1 MSEIRVLVVDDE
13 QDFVET
19 LAMRLHRRGLEV
31 STAFRGEEALAL
43 LREHEVDVVI
53 LDVLMPGMN
62 GIQTLQQLKP
72 RHPLVEVVM
81 LSGNATLE
89 IAIEGMQNGA
99 FDFLVKPAEIGD
111 LVEKINKAYA
121 RKLEHEERI
130 RKAGFI
136 RELLQ
141 EGTPEM
147 PECDPEMTRGR
158 LLVLGRHCD
167 FSHDLVE
174 YALQMSKRMS
184 YEILALSAAGF
195 DGQSFK
201 LFPTARNR
209 VCEDFEEIS
218 RKNATVFERAA
229 RKQGIPFTHRVKFC
243 DRDEAIEEVTQEVGE
258 IDYVVSE
265 AEEEPGE
272 AKLHGKIFAYCLT

>member
-1 MSEIRVLVVDDE
+1 MSDIRVLVVDDE
-13 QDFVET
+13 PAFVEI
-19 LAMRLHRRGLEV
+19 LAKRLDRRGFAV
-31 STAFRGEEALAL
+31 YTAFRGEEALAL

-62 GIQTLQQLKP
+62 GVQTLQQIKP

-81 LSGNATLE
+81 LSGNATLG

-99 FDFLVKPAEIGD
+99 FDFLVKPAEIAD

-121 RKLEHEERI
+121 RKIEQEERI

-136 RELLQ
+136 REQLQ
-141 EGTPEM
+141 EGTPAMSEY
-147 PECDPEMTRGR
+147 DPETTHCR
-158 LLVLGRHCD
+158 LLVLGRHSD

-195 DGQSFK
+195 DGQSFR
-201 LFPTARNR
+201 LFPDARKR

-218 RKNATVFERAA
+218 KKNAAVFERAA
-229 RKQGIPFTHRVKFC
+229 RKEGVPFAHRVKFC
-243 DRDEAIEEVTQEVGE
+243 DRDEAIEEIVREVGE

-265 AEEEPGE
+265 AEEEPRE
-272 AKLHGKIFAYCLT
+272 AKRHGKIFAYCPA

>member
-1 MSEIRVLVVDDE
+1 MSEIRVLLVDDE
-13 QDFVET
+13 QEFVGSLT
-19 LAMRLHRRGLEV
+19 KRLDRRGFAV
-31 STAFRGEEALAL
+31 STAFRGEEAVAL

-53 LDVLMPGMN
+53 LDVLMPGMS
-62 GIQTLQQLKP
+62 GIQTLQELKL

-81 LSGNATLE
+81 LSGNATLK

-121 RKLEHEERI
+121 RKIEHEERI
-130 RKAGFI
+130 RKAGFV
-136 RELLQ
+136 RELIQ
-141 EGTPEM
+141 EGTSEM
-147 PECDPEMTRGR
+147 PECDPEATYGR

-184 YEILALSAAGF
+184 YEVLALSAAGF

-201 LFPTARNR
+201 LFPTARDR

-218 RKNATVFERAA
+218 KKNAAVFERAA
-229 RKQGIPFTHRVKFC
+229 RKEGIPFTHLVKFC
-243 DRDEAIEEVTQEVGE
+243 DCDEAIEEVTREVGE

-265 AEEEPGE
+265 AEEEPGKT
-272 AKLHGKIFAYCLT
+272 KLHGKIFAYCLA

>member
-1 MSEIRVLVVDDE
+1 MSKIWVLVVDDE
-13 QDFVET
+13 QEFVER
-19 LAMRLHRRGLEV
+19 LAKRLDRRGFAV
-31 STAFRGEEALAL
+31 STAFRGEEGLAL
-43 LREHEVDVVI
+43 LRECEVDVVI

-62 GIQTLQQLKP
+62 GIQALQEIKL
-72 RHPLVEVVM
+72 HYPLVEVVM

-99 FDFLVKPAEIGD
+99 FDFLIKPAEIGD

-121 RKLEHEERI
+121 RKIEHEEHI

-141 EGTPEM
+141 EGAQEM
-147 PECDPEMTRGR
+147 PQYNPETTHGR
-158 LLVLGRHCD
+158 LLVLGRHSD

-218 RKNATVFERAA
+218 KKNAAVFERAA
-229 RKQGIPFTHRVKFC
+229 RKEGILFTHRVKFC
-243 DRDEAIEEVTQEVGE
+243 DCDEAIEELTREVGE
-258 IDYVVSE
+258 FDYVVAE
-265 AEEEPGE
+265 AKEEPGE
-272 AKLHGKIFAYCLT
+272 AELHRKIFAYCLA

>member
-13 QDFVET
+13 QEFVE
-19 LAMRLHRRGLEV
+19 RLGKRLDRRGFAV
-31 STAFRGEEALAL
+31 STAFRGEEALTL

-53 LDVLMPGMN
+53 LDVVMPGMN
-62 GIQTLQQLKP
+62 GIQTLQELKS

-121 RKLEHEERI
+121 RKIEHEERI
-130 RKAGFI
+130 REAGFI
-136 RELLQ
+136 RELLH
-141 EGTPEM
+141 EGTPQM
-147 PECDPEMTRGR
+147 PECDPATTYGR
-158 LLVLGRHCD
+158 LLVLGSYCD

-174 YALQMSKRMS
+174 YALQISKRMS
-184 YEILALSAAGF
+184 YEVLALSAAGF

-218 RKNATVFERAA
+218 KKNAAVFERAA
-229 RKQGIPFTHRVKFC
+229 RKEGIPFTHRVKFC
-243 DRDEAIEEVTQEVGE
+243 DCDEAIEEVIREVGE

-265 AEEEPGE
+265 AEEEPGKT
-272 AKLHGKIFAYCLT
+272 KLRGKIFAYCLV